1 MSSEGELF
9 ARLIHH
15 RETWLS
21 GSRLEAGDVVV
32 TFRVTDLEE

>member
-9 ARLIHH
+9 ASLIYH

-21 GSRLEAGDVVV
+21 GSSLEAGDACGC
-32 TFRVTDLEE
+32 RGR